1 MTDFKE
7 LREALDAY
15 ENWLADGAPVVDP
28 DDTYPD
34 DLYLAATRPAP
45 IRSLLAELDAAR
57 RDAERWRTTRLLAR
71 YTGDGGDWLDL
82 GRLPWPQTGHATTP
96 DYADAAID
104 AMKEQQP

>member
-15 ENWLADGAPVVDP
+15 EKWLADGAPVVDP

-57 RDAERWRTTRLLAR
+57 RDAERYR
-71 YTGDGGDWLDL
+71 WLRSSPLFFGWEHDF
-82 GRLPWPQTGHATTP
+82 R
-96 DYADAAID
+96 ADEVDREID
-104 AMKEQQP
+104 AAMKE

>member
-15 ENWLADGAPVVDP
+15 EKWLADGAPVVDP

-45 IRSLLAELDAAR
+45 IRSMLDRLEAAE
-57 RDAERWRTTRLLAR
+57 RDAERYR
-71 YTGDGGDWLDL
+71 WLK
-82 GRLPWPQTGHATTP
+82 QNSSHATVYLEINAEIQDDRTL
-96 DYADAAID
+96 DAAID
-104 AMKEQQP
+104 AMKEET

>member
-15 ENWLADGAPVVDP
+15 EKWLADGAPVVDP

-45 IRSLLAELDAAR
+45 IRSMLAELDAAR
-57 RDAERWRTTRLLAR
+57 RDAERMALQLLAAAN
-71 YTGDGGDWLDL
+71 YIDALGGTSK
-82 GRLPWPQTGHATTP
+82 GYR
-96 DYADAAID
+96 AAID